1 MLRALAGMVV
11 CFGLLFIAGRADA
24 QARDRAAG
32 EALFRAGRQA
42 ADAGDWPKACQR
54 FEESNRL
61 DPAVGTVFNL
71 GYCREQL
78 GQFASAWQR
87 YLEVIER
94 LPASDE
100 RATLAQERARALEK
114 KMARLVLELA
124 EAPEGTVVL
133 RDGIEL
139 TSASFGVALP
149 VDPGTHVVEVRAPG
163 HEPRRFEV
171 TVAEGESKNL
181 TLAPG
186 ELSPPKPA
194 AAPAASSQ
202 APLSATTSEPP
213 PSSSKKTIGFIVG
226 GVGLLAIAASLTAGA
241 LAVSEKNT
249 IEEECDDKRCTDA
262 GLEAGDK
269 GRTLTTIANVAFA
282 VGVAGLGVGAFL
294 ILTSSSSTPE
304 TTASTSAS
312 VNGAVLGVKGAF

>member
-1 MLRALAGMVV
+1 MLRALAKLVV
-11 CFGLLFIAGRADA
+11 CIGFLLLAGRAEA
-24 QARDRAAG
+24 QSRDRAAG

-42 ADAGDWPKACQR
+42 ADAGDWVKACQR

-114 KMARLVLELA
+114 KVPRLVLELS
-124 EAPEGTVVL
+124 EAPDGTVVL
-133 RDGIEL
+133 RDGVEL
-139 TSASFGVALP
+139 TSGSFGVALP
-149 VDPGTHVVEVRAPG
+149 VDPGPHVVEVRAPG

-171 TVAEGESKNL
+171 SVVEGESKNVAL
-181 TLAPG
+181 SPG
-186 ELSPPKPA
+186 ELSPPE
-194 AAPAASSQ
+194 PAASATPAQES
-202 APLSATTSEPP
+202 APATAEASST
-213 PSSSKKTIGFIVG
+213 SSKKTIGFIVG
-226 GVGLLAIAASLTAGA
+226 GVGVLAIAASLTAGA
-241 LAVSEKNT
+241 LAFSEKNT

-262 GLEAGDK
+262 GLEAGDR

-282 VGVAGLGVGAFL
+282 VGVAGLGVGAYL
-294 ILTSSSSTPE
+294 VLTSSSSAPE
-304 TTASTSAS
+304 TTASTSS
-312 VNGAVLGVKGAF
+312 RVNGAVIGLRGAF

>member
-1 MLRALAGMVV
+1 MMLRALAKLVV
-11 CFGLLFIAGRADA
+11 CIGLLLLAGRAEA
-24 QARDRAAG
+24 QSRDRAAG

-42 ADAGDWPKACQR
+42 ADAGDWGKACQR

-114 KMARLVLELA
+114 KVPRLVLELS
-124 EAPEGTVVL
+124 EAPDGTVVL
-133 RDGIEL
+133 RDGVEL
-139 TSASFGVALP
+139 TSGSFGVALP
-149 VDPGTHVVEVRAPG
+149 VDPGPHVVEVRAPG

-171 TVAEGESKNL
+171 SVVEGESKNVAL
-181 TLAPG
+181 SPG
-186 ELSPPKPA
+186 ELSPPE
-194 AAPAASSQ
+194 PAASATPAQEAPATGAQ
-202 APLSATTSEPP
+202 APS
-213 PSSSKKTIGFIVG
+213 SSSKKTIGFIVG
-226 GVGLLAIAASLTAGA
+226 GVGVLAIAASLTAGA
-241 LAVSEKNT
+241 LAFSEKNT
-249 IEEECDDKRCTDA
+249 IEEECDDKRCSDA
-262 GLEAGDK
+262 GLEAGDR

-282 VGVAGLGVGAFL
+282 VGVAGLGVGAYL
-294 ILTSSSSTPE
+294 VLTSSSSAPE
-304 TTASTSAS
+304 TTASTSS
-312 VNGAVLGVKGAF
+312 RVNGAVIGLRGAF